1 MPYGTLHPEP
11 AQPGGAQPD
20 STSANTPGNSTST
33 TNTALTRKITT
44 STLHKLKSNGE
55 KFVVISLYD
64 AHMAAMAERCGV
76 EVVLVGDSLGMT
88 VLGYDST
95 LPVTMEQ
102 MIYHVEAVAR
112 GNKKSLIIGDLPFM
126 TYATSEDAMRN
137 CMRIMQAGA
146 HMVKLEG
153 GAWLADTVRMLTERG
168 VPVCAH
174 LGLTPQSVNKF
185 GGFRVQGRDAAG
197 AEAIFADA
205 KLLAE
210 AGADLLVLECVPAP
224 LAARI
229 TREINIPVI
238 GIGAGRDTDAQ
249 VLVINDILGLTEQP
263 PKFSKNFL
271 LETKDIPG
279 AMQKY
284 VADVKSGAFP
294 GDENIFL

>member
-1 MPYGTLHPEP
+1 MPYGII
-11 AQPGGAQPD
+11 
-20 STSANTPGNSTST
+20 NSTST
-33 TNTALTRKITT
+33 ADTALTKSVTIN
-44 STLHKLKSNGE
+44 TLHKLKSNGE

-64 AHMAAMAERCGV
+64 AHMAAMAQRCGV
-76 EVVLVGDSLGMT
+76 EVVLIGDSLGMT

-95 LPVTMEQ
+95 IPVTMEQ

-112 GNKKSLIIGDLPFM
+112 GNKKSLVIGDLPFM
-126 TYATSEDAMRN
+126 TYATPEDAMRN

-153 GAWLADTVRMLTERG
+153 GAWLADTVRMLAERG

-185 GGFRVQGRDAAG
+185 GGFRVQGRDQEG
-197 AEAIFADA
+197 AEKILTDA

-210 AGADLLVLECVPAP
+210 AGADLLVLECVPAS
-224 LAARI
+224 LGAKI
-229 TREINIPVI
+229 TREIAIPTI

-271 LETKDIPG
+271 LEANDIPG

-284 VADVKSGAFP
+284 VADVKSGTFP
-294 GDENIFL
+294 GDDNIFN